1 MQVILDRDL
10 AQLYGVETRVL
21 NQAVKRNAERFPSHF
36 MFRLAKD
43 EVEFLRSHFVILNG
57 ESDNKR
63 GKHSKFLPH
72 AFTEQGVSMLSA
84 VLKSKTAIIV
94 SIKIIDAF
102 VSLRK
107 FLSQNAQ
114 IFTRLDNVERKQIEH
129 QLKTDKNFTQ
139 IFRALDD
146 KSLKPKQGI
155 FFDGQIFDAYKF
167 VCDLLG
173 TATSDITLI
182 DNYIDENTLMLFAK
196 CQNIK
201 IEIYTKKID
210 KKLQLDLQKYN
221 SQYSPI
227 QLKIFRNA
235 HDRFLIIDKKEIY
248 HFGASLKDLGKK
260 WFAFSRFQLG
270 AVEILQKLK

>member
-1 MQVILDRDL
+1 MP
-10 AQLYGVETRVL
+10 Y
-21 NQAVKRNAERFPSHF
+21 
-36 MFRLAKD
+36 
-43 EVEFLRSHFVILNG
+43 
-57 ESDNKR
+57 
-63 GKHSKFLPH
+63 

-102 VSLRK
+102 VSMRK
-107 FLSQNAQ
+107 FLSQNAGLFQ
-114 IFTRLDNVERKQIEH
+114 RMEKMEEKQIQH
-129 QLKTDKNFTQ
+129 DKNFSQ

-173 TATSDITLI
+173 TATSEITLI

-221 SQYSPI
+221 SQYLPI

>member
-1 MQVILDRDL
+1 MVSQFAI
-10 AQLYGVETRVL
+10 
-21 NQAVKRNAERFPSHF
+21 PS
-36 MFRLAKD
+36 K
-43 EVEFLRSHFVILNG
+43 
-57 ESDNKR
+57 
-63 GKHSKFLPH
+63 KHLGGHLPYV
-72 AFTEQGVSMLSA
+72 FTEQGVSMLAGLLRSKIA
-84 VLKSKTAIIV
+84 VQV
-94 SIKIIDAF
+94 NIKIMRAF
-102 VSLRK
+102 VSMRK
-107 FLSQNAQ
+107 FLSQNAGLFQ
-114 IFTRLDNVERKQIEH
+114 RMEKMEEKQIQH
-129 QLKTDKNFTQ
+129 DKNFTQ

-227 QLKIFRNA
+227 QLKTFRNA

>member
-21 NQAVKRNAERFPSHF
+21 NQAVKRNAERFPSDF
-36 MFRLAKD
+36 MFRLTKRELED
-43 EVEFLRSHFVILNG
+43 WMSQIVISNKEIMGLR
-57 ESDNKR
+57 K
-63 GKHSKFLPH
+63 LPF
-72 AFTEQGVSMLSA
+72 AFTEQGVSMLA
-84 VLKSKTAIIV
+84 GILKSDKAIEIN
-94 SIKIIDAF
+94 IKIMRAF
-102 VSLRK
+102 VSMRK

-129 QLKTDKNFTQ
+129 QLQTDKNFTQ

-167 VCDLLG
+167 VCDLLS